1 MALKRGFHL
10 SNNRVVIGD
19 GPGDGINLYA
29 NVSIDARWAND
40 AFCLP
45 IGTTAER
52 PSPEI
57 GFIRYNVTSNT
68 FEGRTN
74 TAWITFGSGGGGSGI
89 SNFPVSRNSTSTVT
103 ATGINFVNTATVTV
117 KVSSGINGNANVELT
132 SVGDATSWQY
142 RTNNFTASANS
153 QYIVNVAANSSPI
166 TIILPSLPIDASSI
180 GKYVVFTAAD
190 CTDPNFVTV
199 QDTVNST
206 SWTFDHGI
214 DGAKFF
220 HNGTEWTRLQDGYM
234 RQLMPISDFDQI
246 IVTDSFDGVQ
256 VAARPV
262 TISESGQLRI
272 PIPENDGTALE
283 VNGSA
288 IEPAVIVNGSA
299 GAPAIRSDGAAY
311 TPPISRNIAANGTLN
326 IDCSLS
332 NVFTVFV
339 GRNIS
344 TLNLNNPYL
353 GQTINILF
361 TQSENF
367 TATWPASFKWAFFAT
382 TGTPNLT
389 EGFGATDMLVA
400 TYLDNDYG
408 ENWYCSLLTGFG
420 A

>member
-1 MALKRGFHL
+1 
-10 SNNRVVIGD
+10 
-19 GPGDGINLYA
+19 
-29 NVSIDARWAND
+29 
-40 AFCLP
+40 LP
-45 IGTTAER
+45 I
-52 PSPEI
+52 
-57 GFIRYNVTSNT
+57 N
-68 FEGRTN
+68 
-74 TAWITFGSGGGGSGI
+74 
-89 SNFPVSRNSTSTVT
+89 
-103 ATGINFVNTATVTV
+103 
-117 KVSSGINGNANVELT
+117 
-132 SVGDATSWQY
+132 
-142 RTNNFTASANS
+142 
-153 QYIVNVAANSSPI
+153 
-166 TIILPSLPIDASSI
+166 ASSI
-180 GKYVVFTAAD
+180 GKYVIFTAAD

-234 RQLMPISDFDQI
+234 RQIMPISDFDQI

-256 VAARPV
+256 VAARPI
-262 TISESGQLRI
+262 TISESGQLYI
-272 PIPENDGTALE
+272 PTPTNDGTALE
-283 VNGSA
+283 VHGSA
-288 IEPAVIVNGSA
+288 VEPAVIVSGSA

-311 TPPISRNIAANGTLN
+311 TTSVSTSLVVNTLN

-332 NVFTVFV
+332 NVFYVTVP
-339 GRNIS
+339 RNVT

-361 TQSENF
+361 TQTENF
-367 TATWPASFKWAFFAT
+367 VVTWPANFKWAFFAT

-400 TYLDNDYG
+400 TYLDNGDG

>member
-10 SNNRVVIGD
+10 ANNRVVIGD

-52 PSPEI
+52 PSPEL
-57 GFIRYNVTSNT
+57 GFIRYNITSNT

-74 TAWITFGSGGGGSGI
+74 TAWITFGSGGGGGGI
-89 SNFPVSRNSTSTVT
+89 TDFPVSRNGTSTVT

-153 QYIVNVAANSSPI
+153 QYIVDVDANSSPI
-166 TIILPSLPIDASSI
+166 TITLPALPNNLSSI
-180 GKYVVFTAAD
+180 GKYVIFTAAD
-190 CTDPNFVTV
+190 CRDPNFVTV

-206 SWTFDHGI
+206 SWIFDHGI

-220 HNGTEWTRLQDGYM
+220 HNGTQWTKLQDGYM
-234 RQLMPISDFDQI
+234 RQTMPISDYDQI
-246 IVTDSFDGVQ
+246 IVTDNYNGLEVI
-256 VAARPV
+256 ARPV
-262 TISESGQLRI
+262 TISSSGQVTI
-272 PIPENDGTALE
+272 PLPTNDGTALE
-283 VNGSA
+283 VHGSA
-288 IEPAVIVNGSA
+288 VEPAVIVYGLA
-299 GAPAIRSDGAAY
+299 GAPAIRSDGGAY
-311 TPPISRNIAANGTLN
+311 TTPVSASLVGNTLD

-332 NVFTVFV
+332 NVFYVTVSA
-339 GRNIS
+339 NIT

-361 TQSENF
+361 TQESA
-367 TATWPASFKWAFFAT
+367 TVTWPADFRWAFFAT

-389 EGFGATDMLVA
+389 EQSSDMLVA
-400 TYLDNDYG
+400 TYLDNG
-408 ENWYCSLLTGFG
+408 SGAKWYCSLLTGFS